1 MIDLKMQLVR
11 RWGVVAIASLLL
23 ALLAGCARSTETG
36 AGSPSGAGA
45 LSGTPDDESGVV
57 TVERGSL
64 VTSITALGSI
74 RPGAE
79 AVLSFQVPGRVT
91 EVLVQAGGHVERGQ
105 PLARLE
111 TAELELRVR
120 SAQAA
125 LASAQAQLDQVQAG
139 PKDQEIRV
147 ARGQLAVAQASLEQ
161 AEAQRDQLIA
171 GAQASEIT
179 VAESQVA
186 SAQAR
191 VRQLERQREQ
201 LGAQEPAPEV
211 AVAQVG
217 LERAKIVL
225 DDTQNEYNKA
235 LDRPWEDQE
244 IRDGWA
250 KELQQAR
257 LSYQQAQAQLEGA
270 LNGQRAH
277 AISLLVLSE
286 QIQEAQTAVR
296 SAQAQL
302 EQIQGSQD
310 PQRRAAEAAV
320 AAAQAQRDTAQAQLD
335 LLLAGATEA
344 EIAAVQAQV
353 DQAQVSLDSARLELQ
368 RATLDAPF
376 EGVVSWVD
384 VNPGQI
390 VGQQMPALTLVN
402 EGQFSIEAEVD
413 EVDVGWLSVGQ
424 EARIE
429 LDAFRGRVL
438 SGQIVAILPSAT
450 VDLGVVSYKVTIAID
465 PTDLALR
472 TGMTANAQIVRE
484 EREDVLLVPNRAI
497 WIDAQSG
504 RPFVERQVDGQAVI
518 TYIEQGLSN
527 DEFSEVL
534 SGLQAG
540 DLLMV
545 RSGSIRDRFRDV
557 VTKSM
562 TGQ

>member
-1 MIDLKMQLVR
+1 MIHSRIQFVR
-11 RWGVVAIASLLL
+11 RRGVVVIASLIL
-23 ALLAGCARSTETG
+23 AMLAGCARSSGTG
-36 AGSPSGAGA
+36 AGTPGGLDAAPPSEASA
-45 LSGTPDDESGVV
+45 IVA
-57 TVERGSL
+57 VERGSL

-79 AVLSFQVPGRVT
+79 AVLSFQVPGRAT
-91 EVLVQAGGHVERGQ
+91 EVLVQAGQHVERGQ

-111 TAELELRVR
+111 TADLELRVR

-125 LASAQAQLDQVQAG
+125 LAIAQAQLDQVRAG
-139 PKDQEIRV
+139 PKAEEIGV
-147 ARGQLAVAQASLEQ
+147 ARGQLAAAQASLDQ
-161 AEAQRDQLIA
+161 AKAQRDQLID

-179 VAESQVA
+179 IAESQVA

-201 LGAQEPAPEV
+201 LGAQDPASEV

-217 LERAKIVL
+217 LERAKIAL
-225 DDTQNEYNKA
+225 DETQDEYNKA
-235 LDRPWEDQE
+235 LDRPWEDQK

-257 LSYQQAQAQLEGA
+257 LSYRQAQAQLDGA

-277 AISLLVLSE
+277 AISLQVLSE
-286 QIQEAQTAVR
+286 QIEEAQTAVR
-296 SAQAQL
+296 AAQAQL

-310 PQRRAAEAAV
+310 GQRRAAEAAV
-320 AAAQAQRDTAQAQLD
+320 AAAQAQLDTAQAQLD
-335 LLLAGATEA
+335 LLLAGPTEP
-344 EIAAVQAQV
+344 EIAVVEAQV
-353 DQAQVSLDSARLELQ
+353 DQAQVALDGARLELQ

-384 VNPGQI
+384 VNPGQT

-402 EGQFSIEAEVD
+402 EEQFSIEAEVD
-413 EVDVGWLSVGQ
+413 EVDVGWLRVGQ

-429 LDAFRGRVL
+429 LDAFRGRTL
-438 SGQIVAILPSAT
+438 SGHVVAILPSAT
-450 VDLGVVSYKVTIAID
+450 VDLGVVSYKVTIAIE

-484 EREDVLLVPNRAI
+484 QREDVILVPNRAI

-504 RPFVERQVDGQAVI
+504 RPFVERRVDGQAVI

-534 SGLQAG
+534 NGLQAG
-540 DLLMV
+540 DLLLV